1 MSLALAHKKRVLAQQ
16 AAQQNKT
23 APVQP
28 QSSSEKR
35 SVPADF
41 NELKA
46 KLDPDLMTMQRLNG
60 DEEKHPFKKDLIEK
74 YRPLCEHLIAN
85 YDNWARLDVLFW
97 WLMWRND
104 LNGFDSVQADWYQAI
119 EHGLTTPNNFK
130 RDWQTVYLD
139 EMFKYSDTA
148 FKAEEDFN
156 QAFITG
162 ALSELELGQLV
173 TNTAVKSKLFKLLG
187 QIQQKA
193 GNDQLAL
200 DAYKKASS
208 MDPKVGVKT
217 VIKEL
222 AKKVQANV
230 EK

>member
-16 AAQQNKT
+16 EAQQNKT
-23 APVQP
+23 APARTINTASNRGP
-28 QSSSEKR
+28 S
-35 SVPADF
+35 ADF
-41 NELKA
+41 NELKT
-46 KLDPDLMTMQRLNG
+46 KLEPDLITLQKLNG
-60 DEEKHPFKKDLIEK
+60 DEEKHPFKNNLIEK
-74 YRPLCEHLIAN
+74 YRPLCEHLMATHE
-85 YDNWARLDVLFW
+85 NWARLDVLFW

-104 LNGFDSVQADWYQAI
+104 LNGFESVQADWYQAV

-139 EMFKYSDTA
+139 EMFKYSDSA
-148 FKAEEDFN
+148 FKAEQEFN
-156 QAFITG
+156 QAFITD
-162 ALSELELGQLV
+162 ALGELELGQLV
-173 TNTAVKSKLFKLLG
+173 TNTAVKSKLYKLLG

-200 DAYKKASS
+200 DAFKKASS
-208 MDPKVGVKT
+208 MDPKIGVKT

-222 AKKVQANV
+222 EKKVNNNG